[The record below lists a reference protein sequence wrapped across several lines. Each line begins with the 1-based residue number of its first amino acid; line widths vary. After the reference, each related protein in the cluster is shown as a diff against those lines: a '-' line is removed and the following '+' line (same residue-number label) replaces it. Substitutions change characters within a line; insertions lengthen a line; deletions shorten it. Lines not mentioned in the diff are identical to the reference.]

1 MDVWGKK
8 PLPYGA
14 FPLKD
19 VPKINSEQNA
29 RACPKIDSDQTH
41 ERVFE
46 VLHEY
51 RYTIGAVGNNKPN
64 LQMRKGLNNR
74 I

>member
-1 MDVWGKK
+1 MGKK
-8 PLPYGA
+8 PLPYGV

-19 VPKINSEQNA
+19 VRKINSEQNA
-29 RACPKIDSDQTH
+29 RACPKIDFDQTH

-51 RYTIGAVGNNKPN
+51 RDTIGAVGNNEPN
-64 LQMRKGLNNR
+64 LQMRKGLNNH
-74 I
+74 II